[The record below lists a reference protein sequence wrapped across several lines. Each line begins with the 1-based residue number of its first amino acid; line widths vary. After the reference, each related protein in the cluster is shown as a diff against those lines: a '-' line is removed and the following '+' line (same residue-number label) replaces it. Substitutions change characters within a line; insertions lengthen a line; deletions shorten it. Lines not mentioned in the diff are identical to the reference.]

1 MSLPSRTSKE
11 NEEMV
16 EQKYNSGM
24 PVVPDLKDFDMSSGG
39 FFERVI
45 FNNRILV
52 IVACLLATVVLGFF
66 ATRLQVNA
74 SFEKMIPSSSPYIK
88 NYLAY
93 KSELPGLGNSIRVVV
108 ENKQGDI
115 YNPDYLLA
123 LQKVNDT
130 LYLIPGVDRSWM
142 KSLWMPI
149 VRWKEVTEEGVE
161 GGAVMPADYDG
172 SEASISALRRNIARA
187 GIIGGLVANDGR
199 SSMIVA
205 PLLDTNPQTGEPL
218 NYGEFSRQLEEQLRS
233 MESDKIGIH
242 IVGFSKLVGDLIDGL
257 YAVMLFFGASVIIA
271 AVFVYLYTRCLRST
285 LLLVGIAVAG
295 VVWLLGL
302 MQLLGYELDPYSIL
316 VPFLIFAIGVSHGT
330 QKMNGILQDIG
341 RGTHKYVA
349 ARYTFRRLF
358 LTGLTALLCNIVGFA
373 VLVIIDI
380 PVIRD
385 LALTTSIGV
394 AVLIFTKLL
403 LIPVALSYIGVSK
416 KAARIAIEKDR
427 AGEENRGFLGH
438 VWHGLDRFTERR
450 WATAVIALSLG
461 VTAIGSVVMLDLKV
475 GDLDPGAPEL
485 RPESRYNRDNAYI
498 TAHYGL
504 SSDQFVVIMK
514 TSEDSCRLYQS
525 LQTMD
530 KLAWQL
536 RQTEGVQT
544 TNSLAE
550 TVRFITAGMAEGSG
564 KWLTI
569 SRDQAIT
576 NSSVDAAMIS
586 APGITNQKCSVTP
599 LIAYLADHKADTLN
613 RVLKVTEDFAAQHN
627 TAAESEQPLEF
638 LLAAGNAGIEAA
650 TNIEVEKGIVT
661 MYLAVYGA
669 TALLC
674 LLTFRSW
681 RATVVALIP
690 LLMTTII
697 CKALMVWL
705 GIGLK
710 VATLP
715 VIAVGVGVGVDYAL
729 YLLSVQLAVQERGG
743 SLAVAYRRSLDF
755 TGRVVALIG
764 LTMAAGVVTWA
775 WSPIK
780 FQADMGILLTFMFL
794 WNMLGALV
802 LIPALSHFLLNPKT
816 TATSPEAARGE
827 KVAGSVE
834 QGKRVNTQAVT
845 AH

>member
-1 MSLPSRTSKE
+1 
-11 NEEMV
+11 MV

-24 PVVPDLKDFDMSSGG
+24 PVVPDLRDFDMTSGG
-39 FFERVI
+39 LFERII
-45 FNNRILV
+45 FNNRALV
-52 IVACLLATVVLGFF
+52 VCACLLATLVLGFF
-66 ATRLQVNA
+66 ASRLEVNA
-74 SFEKMIPSSSPYIK
+74 SFERMIPSSSPYIK

-93 KSELPGLGNSIRVVV
+93 KDQLPGLGNSIRVVV
-108 ENKQGDI
+108 SNKQGDI
-115 YNPDYLLA
+115 YEPEYLQT
-123 LQKVNDT
+123 LQEVNDK

-142 KSLWMPI
+142 RSLWMPI
-149 VRWKEVTEEGVE
+149 VRWKEVTEEGID
-161 GGAVMPADYDG
+161 GGAVMPADYDA
-172 SEASISALRRNIARA
+172 SEASIDTLRHNIARA
-187 GIIGGLVANDGR
+187 GIVGSLVANDAR

-205 PLLDTNPQTGEPL
+205 PLLDTNPQTGGPL
-218 NYGEFSRQLEEQLRS
+218 NYGDFSRQLEEQLRS
-233 MESDKIGIH
+233 MENDRIGIH

-257 YAVMLFFGASVIIA
+257 YAVMLFFGASVVIA
-271 AVFVYLYTRCLRST
+271 ALFVYFYTRCLRST

-302 MQLLGYELDPYSIL
+302 MELLGYELDPYSIL

-416 KAARIAIEKDR
+416 KAALIAIEKDR
-427 AGEENRGFLGH
+427 AGEQNRGFLGH
-438 VWHGLDRFTERR
+438 VWHGLDRFTERP
-450 WATAVIALSLG
+450 WAIAVIALSVL
-461 VTAIGSVVMLDLKV
+461 VTAFCSVVMLDLKI

-485 RPESRYNRDNAYI
+485 RPDSRYNRDNAFI
-498 TAHYGL
+498 TANYGL

-514 TSEDSCRLYQS
+514 TNDDGCRLYQP
-525 LQTMD
+525 LQVMD
-530 KLAWQL
+530 QLAWRL
-536 RQTEGVQT
+536 RQTKGVQT

-550 TVRFITAGMAEGSG
+550 TVRFFTAGMAEGSG

-586 APGITNQKCSVTP
+586 SPGITNQKCSVTP
-599 LIAYLADHKADTLN
+599 LVAYLADHKADTLS
-613 RVLKVTEDFAAQHN
+613 RVLHVAEDFAREHN
-627 TAAESEQPLEF
+627 VSDGEQPVEF
-638 LLAAGNAGIEAA
+638 LLAAGSAGIEAA

-681 RATVVALIP
+681 RATLVALIP
-690 LLMTTII
+690 LVMTTII

-729 YLLSVQLAVQERGG
+729 YLLSVQLAVQQRGG

-764 LTMAAGVVTWA
+764 LTMAAGVITWA

-802 LIPALSHFLLNPKT
+802 LIPALSHFLLRSKT
-816 TATSPEAARGE
+816 STESPEMEYGDEKLEVPEQAEKANVQAIAA
-827 KVAGSVE
+827 
-834 QGKRVNTQAVT
+834 
-845 AH
+845 H